1 MGITTLLR
9 GVIRIRVIKKTP
21 ILSLISVLL
30 MSACTWSN
38 PVDTAMIPMRDRIK
52 LSTVFIFPPAKQTQ
66 YPVVLIRTPYQKE
79 RLAPHYQFLVESG
92 YVVAIQDVRGRFESE
107 GTFEPFVKEGP
118 DGYDAIEWI
127 ASQPWCN
134 GNIGMIGSSYDGWV
148 QYCAAVEKPPHLKTI
163 IPNCAMPD
171 LFYELPYRCGVFV
184 PASLL
189 WAQIVEENA
198 TSDLSG
204 KKIEA
209 IYSRPWI
216 TLLNHLPVSDLDSV
230 VLGEKVPYYGRWI
243 QHETKDAYWTQ
254 CATIEKL
261 SAVKIPVFIQSG
273 WFDAQLLGSKM
284 AYNALTG
291 SGNQQV
297 KMVLGPWGHVD
308 KESKYYQG
316 KFIGEAADDIDL
328 HGLYREWF
336 DYWLKG
342 EENGIMETPRVQL
355 YALQADTWFSG
366 NEYPLSSTTFHKLY
380 LRPSDPGR
388 FPQGG
393 ALLPHYPS
401 NLSKN
406 DREFVGSYTYDPVNV
421 VAFGKE
427 EGRDIAGFIDRLE
440 GRSDYL
446 FYQSAPLTEQTTL
459 LGPLSATLYASSSA
473 KDTDWFVLLFSIPPD
488 GGVIQNIS
496 YGLLRAK
503 FRTGFTT
510 PELLQPNEIY
520 RFDIDLNQCGITLAK
535 GGKMGLIITSSCFF
549 PYFSKNLNTG
559 QNSQTTTS
567 MCVAEQ
573 KIYLSKE
580 YPSHITFP
588 VIVSHP

>member
-1 MGITTLLR
+1 METTTLLL
-9 GVIRIRVIKKTP
+9 GIIRIKTIKPTR
-21 ILSLISVLL
+21 IICLIAVLL
-30 MSACTWSN
+30 TSACSPSH
-38 PVDTAMIPMRDRIK
+38 PVDRVMVPMRDRIK

-79 RLAPHYQFLVESG
+79 RLVPHYQFLAESG
-92 YVVAIQDVRGRFESE
+92 YVVAIQDVRGRFGSE

-204 KKIEA
+204 KNIES
-209 IYSRPWI
+209 IYARPWE
-216 TLLNHLPVSDLDSV
+216 TLLDHLPISDLDSV
-230 VLGEKVPYYGRWI
+230 VLNKKIGYFQEWI
-243 QHETKDAYWTQ
+243 HHETKDAYWTQ

-261 SAVKIPVFIQSG
+261 SEVKIPVFIQSG

-284 AYNALTG
+284 AYNALTD

-297 KMVLGPWGHVD
+297 KMVIGPWGHVD
-308 KESKYYQG
+308 KESKYHQG
-316 KFIGEAADDIDL
+316 KFIGEAADDVDL
-328 HGLYREWF
+328 HRLYREWF

-355 YALQADTWFSG
+355 YALQSDTWYSG
-366 NEYPLSSTTFHKLY
+366 NEYPLSSTALRKFY
-380 LRPSDPGR
+380 LRS
-388 FPQGG
+388 
-393 ALLPHYPS
+393 S
-401 NLSKN
+401 NLS
-406 DREFVGSYTYDPVNV
+406 RLPLGGELTSHSEAMQEHVGSYSYDPANV
-421 VAFGKE
+421 VPFGEE
-427 EGRDIAGFIDRLE
+427 EGRDIDGFLDRLE

-446 FYQSAPLTEQTTL
+446 FYQSEPLTEKTTL

-488 GGVIQNIS
+488 GGTVQYIS

-503 FRTGFTT
+503 FRNGFTT

-520 RFDIDLNQCGITLAK
+520 QFNIDLNQCGITLAE
-535 GGKMGLIITSSCFF
+535 GGKVGLIITSSFSF

-559 QNSQTTTS
+559 QNSQTTTQ

-588 VIVSHP
+588 VIVSAP